1 MYVHNIEMIYR
12 FDNIYKDME
21 EKSEEKSKGTYEVI
35 EYNSFDDMTLS
46 DDVLKGIY
54 AFGFEQP
61 SAIQKKAIMPIIE
74 GNEVVAQ
81 AQSGTG
87 KTGTFAIA
95 LLQLIDV
102 KIKKCQAIIIAPT
115 RELADQ
121 ISSVVMALGVK
132 LKGLSVALCVGGTD
146 IRESKEKIMKGAH
159 VIVGT
164 PGRII
169 DMIIDRKSISKED
182 IGKYLR
188 LMVFD
193 EADDLL
199 SHKFQKQSS
208 KLIGLTSYK
217 TQICLFSATLSREI
231 QTLIK
236 RHIIKNPVMI
246 LVKSDELTLEG
257 IKQFYINVEKEEWKY
272 DTLCDLYKELLVN
285 QVIIY
290 VNTKQKANRIQEA
303 LINDNYA
310 VSVMHSDLAAGD
322 RTRIMKEFRRG
333 ETKVLISTDLLARGI
348 DIQQVSI
355 VINYD
360 LPTDNESY
368 LHRIGRSGRFG
379 RKGVAINFV
388 TDTDY
393 DYQRL
398 RSIKTYYH
406 TQVEEMPTNIN
417 EFL

>member
-1 MYVHNIEMIYR
+1 MIYR
-12 FDNIYKDME
+12 LGYIYMDME
-21 EKSEEKSKGTYEVI
+21 EDSKKYKVVD
-35 EYNSFDDMTLS
+35 YDSFDDMALS

-54 AFGFEQP
+54 AFGFEHP

-74 GNEVVAQ
+74 GHEVVAQ

-87 KTGTFAIA
+87 KTGTFTIAI
-95 LLQLIDV
+95 LQKIDP
-102 KIKKCQAIIIAPT
+102 KLKKCQAVIVAPT

-121 ISSVVMALGVK
+121 IHSVVKSLGVK
-132 LKGLSVALCVGGTD
+132 LDGLSIALCVGGTD
-146 IRESKEKIMKGAH
+146 IRESRDTITKGAQ

-169 DMIIDRKSISKED
+169 DMIIDRKSNPKDD
-182 IGKYLR
+182 IAKHLK
-188 LMVFD
+188 LMIFD

-199 SHKFQKQSS
+199 SNKFQKQTA
-208 KLIGLTSYK
+208 KLIGIASYK
-217 TQICLFSATLSREI
+217 TQVCLFSATLSREI

-257 IKQFYINVEKEEWKY
+257 ITQFYINVEKEQWKY

-290 VNTKQKANRIQEA
+290 VNTKQKANRLQES
-303 LINDNYA
+303 LITDNYA
-310 VSVMHSDLAAGD
+310 VSVMHSDLSAGD
-322 RTRIMKEFRRG
+322 RTRIMQEFRRG

-360 LPTDNESY
+360 LPSDNESY

-393 DYQRL
+393 DHQRL
-398 RSIKTYYH
+398 KSIRGYYH
-406 TQVEEMPTNIN
+406 TQIDEMPMNIN